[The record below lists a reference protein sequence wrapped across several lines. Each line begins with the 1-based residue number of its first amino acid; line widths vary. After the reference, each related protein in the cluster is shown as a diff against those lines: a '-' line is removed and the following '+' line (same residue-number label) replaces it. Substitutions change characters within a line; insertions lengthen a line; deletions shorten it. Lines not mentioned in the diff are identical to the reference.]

1 MSDAAD
7 RAARAAAETKEER
20 TLAKRVVAF
29 KPFVTDEMKEVAC
42 RVIDSG
48 HYIRTTPTE
57 ESEGLA
63 LEQEFARFLAGAEA
77 ARPAVANLANG
88 TAAMHLAWVA
98 YGLRPGDE
106 VIIPANTFSSVAHCV
121 SLVGATP
128 IPVDVEE
135 DTYNMDPDAAAAAV
149 TPRTRAVMPVHTA
162 GHPADM
168 DPILALA
175 RKHDLLVVEDACQAI
190 GARYKGR
197 SVGLL
202 GAMGCYSFVQ
212 NKAMTCAGEGG
223 AVASFDE
230 ARVRRVFSLANH
242 ARGERFHQG
251 NVSGA
256 PFKAVVHDSVGF
268 NYRQSEMLSAV
279 ARVQLRLL
287 PDWIRQRKRWAA
299 LYRELLTQAELPVRL
314 PAERPYADHS
324 YVRFEIRAPQ
334 RDRLRAHLGRAGVK
348 TDIHYPTPL
357 HLDHPYVEQ
366 LRLGE
371 GSRPAAERL
380 AQESIA
386 LPIYPQMSADD
397 VAYVVDQMQAFYRK
411 ADRATA

>member
-1 MSDAAD
+1 M
-7 RAARAAAETKEER
+7 
-20 TLAKRVVAF
+20 AKRVVAF
-29 KPFVTDEMKEVAC
+29 KPFVTEEMKEVAG
-42 RVIDSG
+42 RVIESG
-48 HYIRTTPTE
+48 HYIRTTPDE

-63 LEQEFARFLAGAEA
+63 FEREFGRFLAGPDGR
-77 ARPAVANLANG
+77 RPAVANLANG

-98 YGLRPGDE
+98 YGIGPGDE

-135 DTYNMDPDAAAAAV
+135 DTYNMDADAAAAAI
-149 TPRTRAVMPVHTA
+149 TPRTRAIMPVHTA

-168 DPILALA
+168 DRILALA
-175 RKHDLLVVEDACQAI
+175 RKHDLTVVEDACQAI
-190 GARYKGR
+190 GARHNGR
-197 SVGLL
+197 AVGLL

-223 AVASFDE
+223 AVGSFDE
-230 ARVRRVFSLANH
+230 ARVRRVFNLANH
-242 ARGERFHQG
+242 ARGERFHKG
-251 NVSGA
+251 NASGR
-256 PFKAVVHDSVGF
+256 PYQTVVHDGIGF
-268 NYRQSEMLSAV
+268 NYRQSELLSAI

-287 PDWIRQRKRWAA
+287 PEWVRKRKQWAA
-299 LYRELLTQAELPVRL
+299 LYRESIAQAQLPVEL

-334 RDRLRAHLGRAGVK
+334 RDALRAHLREQGIK

-357 HLDHPYVEQ
+357 HLDDPYQEQ
-366 LRLGE
+366 LGLKA
-371 GSRPAAERL
+371 GSRPIAEHL
-380 AQESIA
+380 AQVSLA

-397 VAYVVDQMQAFYRK
+397 VAYVVDQMQAFYRQAK
-411 ADRATA
+411 RVTA